1 VTVAAAQPDAPRN
14 LQVMSSTWHSVEL
27 RWTPG
32 FDGGYQQDFV
42 IVVTNLSSR
51 DPLFSPAGFQ
61 STYNVTS
68 QSILLLVNTD
78 DRTLLYL
85 FMPERK

>member
-1 VTVAAAQPDAPRN
+1 VAAAQPDAPQN

-42 IVVTNLSSR
+42 VVVTNLSSR
-51 DPLFSPAGFQ
+51 DPLFSPAGSL
-61 STYNVTS
+61 STYNVTGL
-68 QSILLLVNTD
+68 QSTSP
-78 DRTLLYL
+78 RQH
-85 FMPERK
+85 